1 MVHPSVHLVVL
12 LSIAI
17 SLCHGFSAT
26 ATSPRLCL
34 RQPKTT
40 ALTTVSD
47 THFVMSTPEYLAWYA
62 AGYFMAKA
70 FIHFFLNVREKRDDI

>member
-17 SLCHGFSAT
+17 SLGHGFSAT

-34 RQPKTT
+34 RPPKTT

-47 THFVMSTPEYLAWYA
+47 SVMSTSEYLAWYA

-70 FIHFFLNVREKRDDI
+70 FIHFFLNVREKRDE

>member
-26 ATSPRLCL
+26 APRVCL
-34 RQPKTT
+34 RPPKTT

-70 FIHFFLNVREKRDDI
+70 FIHFFLNVREKRDE